1 MFGQKHFVKKMFLAN
16 IGWFSSNL
24 LTQGL
29 SSSLAYVI
37 ALNGPL
43 YYRVLYQV
51 DFYSTSMILGA
62 TELRLKRTY
71 PRNPLE
77 TFYVVSFRDPVK
89 RKEKIN
95 SAKCSLCRHVFYFY
109 DLSRTNLGTDTDH

>member
-1 MFGQKHFVKKMFLAN
+1 MFGLKHFVKKMFLAN

-77 TFYVVSFRDPVK
+77 TFSVVSFRDPVK

-95 SAKCSLCRHVFYFY
+95 SAKCYIL
-109 DLSRTNLGTDTDH
+109 NN